1 MKTAVTT
8 TIAALLAL
16 VALTTHAGDGVSQA
30 IQALQ
35 QQWAVANYETPKDQQ
50 DKAFERLTGE
60 AESVVQANP
69 GRAEPLIWEA
79 IIVSTHAGVSGGF
92 GALAKAKRARKLLE
106 QAEKI
111 DPTALNGSAYTSLGS
126 LYYKVP
132 GWPVGF
138 GNDDKAEAYLKKAL
152 TINPHGIDPNY
163 FYGDYLIAQGRYAE
177 AQRYLERALNAP
189 ARPGRELADRGRREE
204 VQQALGRLR
213 TELGQ

>member
-30 IQALQ
+30 IGALQ

-50 DKAFERLTGE
+50 DKAFGRLTGE

-138 GNDDKAEAYLKKAL
+138 GNDDKA
-152 TINPHGIDPNY
+152 
-163 FYGDYLIAQGRYAE
+163 
-177 AQRYLERALNAP
+177 
-189 ARPGRELADRGRREE
+189 
-204 VQQALGRLR
+204 
-213 TELGQ
+213 